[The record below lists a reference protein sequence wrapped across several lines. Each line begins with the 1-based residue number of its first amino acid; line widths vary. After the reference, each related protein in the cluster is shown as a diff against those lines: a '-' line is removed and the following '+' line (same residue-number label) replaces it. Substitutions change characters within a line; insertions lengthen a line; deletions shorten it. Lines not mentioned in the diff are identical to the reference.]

1 MQHPPTAE
9 DRQAYPAGALSRPQK
24 AADARDAASGFLACL
39 HPAPPTP
46 TAQDLLLLVSELVT
60 NARRH
65 AGTVTALHLSAD
77 RRHIHVTVDDPS
89 PAHPQ
94 DRSPDLS
101 GGAGGIGWPMIRR
114 LARTLTVHPQ
124 PGGGKSIH
132 ATLPR

>member
-1 MQHPPTAE
+1 MQHPLTV
-9 DRQAYPAGALSRPQK
+9 DDHHAYPAEALSRPQK
-24 AADARDAASGFLACL
+24 ATDARDAASCFLACL
-39 HPAPPTP
+39 HPAPPAP
-46 TAQDLLLLVSELVT
+46 TTQDLLLLVSELVT

-65 AGTVTALHLSAD
+65 AGSVTALHLNAD

-94 DRSPDLS
+94 DRSTDLS

-114 LARTLTVHPQ
+114 LARTLTIHPQ

>member
-1 MQHPPTAE
+1 
-9 DRQAYPAGALSRPQK
+9 
-24 AADARDAASGFLACL
+24 
-39 HPAPPTP
+39 
-46 TAQDLLLLVSELVT
+46 
-60 NARRH
+60 
-65 AGTVTALHLSAD
+65 VTALHLSAD
-77 RRHIHVTVDDPS
+77 RRDIHVTVDDPS

-114 LARTLTVHPQ
+114 LARTLTVHTQ

>member
-1 MQHPPTAE
+1 MHRPPTVEDHQAHPAE
-9 DRQAYPAGALSRPQK
+9 ALSRPQK
-24 AADARDAASGFLACL
+24 ATDARDEASVFLACL

-65 AGTVTALHLSAD
+65 AGTVTALHLRAD

-101 GGAGGIGWPMIRR
+101 DGTGGIGWPMIRR
-114 LARTLTVHPQ
+114 LARTLTIHPQ
-124 PGGGKSIH
+124 PDDGKSIH